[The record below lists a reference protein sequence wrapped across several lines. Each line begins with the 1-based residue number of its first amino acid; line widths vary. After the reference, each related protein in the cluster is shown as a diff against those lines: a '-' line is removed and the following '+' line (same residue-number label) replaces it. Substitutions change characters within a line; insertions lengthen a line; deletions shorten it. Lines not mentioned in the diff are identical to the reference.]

1 MQDTPSGNRLFNNL
15 LSMAQAEKEEH
26 QPRKNPLI
34 WVTLIVIGLI
44 IYIFVASDRSGVSQ
58 ESLTIKQVPEIS
70 EPNVDESDID
80 RELLVPPGLRARELI
95 KQYRTVGKPYPFA
108 EIMAKAS
115 AFNTEG
121 SLADAHLMFFFAAR
135 EGDVDAMIMMA
146 EMSDP
151 TLFRAENNL
160 LDHPDAV
167 QAYKWYS
174 QALQKGFEPAA
185 ARLENLKHWAEAEA
199 NYGNAE
205 AQHLLL
211 NFN

>member
-1 MQDTPSGNRLFNNL
+1 
-15 LSMAQAEKEEH
+15 MAQAEKEEN

-44 IYIFVASDRSGVSQ
+44 IYIFVASDRSGVSH
-58 ESLTIKQVPEIS
+58 ESLPIKQVPEIS
-70 EPNVDESDID
+70 EPIVNEGGVD

-95 KQYRTVGKPYPFA
+95 KQYRTAGQPYPFE

-115 AFNTEG
+115 AFSNEG

-160 LDHPDAV
+160 LDHPDAI
-167 QAYKWYS
+167 QAYKWYN

-185 ARLENLKHWAEAEA
+185 TRLENLKHWAEAEA
-199 NYGNAE
+199 DYGNAE